1 MKLLKLTFIAICL
14 ITIQQGIYAQQLSQ
28 QEKNELQLRVKQKIE
43 DFQMYLG
50 IIASKSVS
58 PTNKDNATANALA
71 LFVGKG
77 DKYYYYE
84 YDSNGKQG
92 PKKLH
97 DPVKMQTSTKRG
109 GNKPPQPMKDYLAHI
124 RNMTR
129 YTKVVIESADAVRVD
144 ELYEVSPGRYEGM
157 AYFSQKYCGY
167 QDGRL
172 IYSDVTVK
180 RVRISVDY
188 KEIPDPTGTKHVWK
202 VLLGDISVVSTH

>member
-1 MKLLKLTFIAICL
+1 MKRTSCPLFTFIAICL

-58 PTNKDNATANALA
+58 PTNKDNATAAALA

-97 DPVKMQTSTKRG
+97 APVEVQTYTKG
-109 GNKPPQPMKDYLAHI
+109 GGIKPPRLLKDYLSHI
-124 RNMTR
+124 RVLSRSKKATIKNASF
-129 YTKVVIESADAVRVD
+129 YIIEDY
-144 ELYEVSPGRYEGM
+144 YEYSPGRYDGIG
-157 AYFSQKYCGY
+157 YFYQKYCGY
-167 QDGRL
+167 QDGRPA
-172 IYSDVTVK
+172 YTDVTYK
-180 RVRISVDY
+180 QVRIPISRKPNMRLPFIV
-188 KEIPDPTGTKHVWK
+188 
-202 VLLGDISVVSTH
+202 LGDIEIEIE